1 MRKKSIR
8 EKFGKRVKELR
19 KKRGWTQK
27 ELALRAGV
35 SERYLQKIE
44 GKRPPDVT
52 LDVMINV
59 AVALDLDLWRIVR

>member
-1 MRKKSIR
+1 MGKKSIR
-8 EKFGKRVKELR
+8 ERFGKRVKELR
-19 KKRGWTQK
+19 KKHGWTQK

-52 LDVMINV
+52 LDVMINF
-59 AVALDLDLWRIVR
+59 AAALDLDLWRIVR